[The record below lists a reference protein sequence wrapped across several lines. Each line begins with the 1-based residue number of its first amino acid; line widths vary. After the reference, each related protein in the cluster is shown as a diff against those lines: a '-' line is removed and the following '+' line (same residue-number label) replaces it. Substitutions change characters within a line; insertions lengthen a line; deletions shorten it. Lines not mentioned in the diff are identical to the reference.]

1 MITTHLLNNTLT
13 KDSDLSKLTE
23 SVMTQGV
30 IEWLEV
36 VEQSATEIKITAGM
50 WFIKVTR
57 TTTTPNETFLVL
69 VKLPEDTIVS
79 QDDVTGDFNNIGIQ
93 IPANLVNNPLEIV
106 WQEIAEIVNV
116 DTEADNFI
124 SLATYDTARNDNRTF
139 SKLTGLRI
147 DLTANSVFY
156 ADDNWVE
163 QALSFLWQ
171 NNKVIQS
178 LGTQGLEFTDVA
190 ISNTKTYTAAES
202 ISVNDLCS
210 LDASGQVVWYT
221 STNDVFI
228 GIAKTSA
235 SAGGNVDI
243 QIRGIVDGLT
253 LTYGENYFVDTS
265 GDLTTTDTGK
275 KIWRALSDTELFIET
290 QWL

>member
-36 VEQSATEIKITAGM
+36 IEQSATEIKITAGM

-116 DTEADNFI
+116 DTAADNFI

-139 SKLTGLRI
+139 S
-147 DLTANSVFY
+147 
-156 ADDNWVE
+156 
-163 QALSFLWQ
+163 
-171 NNKVIQS
+171 
-178 LGTQGLEFTDVA
+178 
-190 ISNTKTYTAAES
+190 
-202 ISVNDLCS
+202 
-210 LDASGQVVWYT
+210 
-221 STNDVFI
+221 
-228 GIAKTSA
+228 
-235 SAGGNVDI
+235 
-243 QIRGIVDGLT
+243 
-253 LTYGENYFVDTS
+253 
-265 GDLTTTDTGK
+265 
-275 KIWRALSDTELFIET
+275 
-290 QWL
+290 